1 MSPDCGHL
9 RAAAVGDTAWPATP
23 TPVSSPLRLRR
34 GPGPACRGRV
44 GVGQRLRGPQ
54 YVRIKIKIFPV
65 TISKICLSL
74 GSYIESGSDKV

>member
-54 YVRIKIKIFPV
+54 YVRI